1 MAGTEWAKGR
11 VEVMCS
17 ENRGIVG
24 GGGEGR
30 QMAASQTLCGGDTGF
45 ILGEMRATGGSFCW
59 GVWG

>member
-17 ENRGIVG
+17 ENKGIVG

-30 QMAASQTLCGGDTGF
+30 QMAASQTRCGGDTGF
-45 ILGEMRATGGSFCW
+45 ILGEMRATGGSF
-59 GVWG
+59 